1 MVAFTHTRASVAAA
15 VDSILAK
22 TLSPDVLV
30 TPLMSIVADLKADS
44 LHMVEIVMGVELAF
58 GIEITNAQLEAIVTV
73 ADLHALAI
81 AQLAD
86 QGRLAEEAA

>member
-1 MVAFTHTRASVAAA
+1 
-15 VDSILAK
+15 
-22 TLSPDVLV
+22 
-30 TPLMSIVADLKADS
+30 
-44 LHMVEIVMGVELAF
+44 MVEIVMDVELAF
-58 GIEITNAQLEAIVTV
+58 GIEITDAQLEAIVTV